1 MYEDVKSENLVA
13 YLIHRGPAEPNHW
26 FRTVPIGQSSVSII
40 GGLVEPDVVSVEQ
53 PTIRETEVFGLPYS
67 LPYYSRLGQY
77 RAHGTI
83 DWQSWIKNKWVTAWT
98 DVFKTL
104 VMKMKRVIQIMMK

>member
-1 MYEDVKSENLVA
+1 MYEDVKSENPVA

-53 PTIRETEVFGLPYS
+53 PTIRET
-67 LPYYSRLGQY
+67 
-77 RAHGTI
+77 
-83 DWQSWIKNKWVTAWT
+83 
-98 DVFKTL
+98 
-104 VMKMKRVIQIMMK
+104 